1 MRCWYTRWQMSNAL
15 ERGDLASRMT
25 HGHAARCT
33 ACQAF
38 GHALERLDADL
49 ARGARSAARPLIAPP
64 RRRLLPIVAPLA
76 AAAALVTVIVVNG
89 ATPIERVVDAPMAP
103 APGPLIE
110 VRHVAEQLS
119 RALTR
124 TPLDTEL
131 DNLIADGKRGIDA
144 VLAIGGLR

>member
-15 ERGDLASRMT
+15 DRGDLTSRMT
-25 HGHAARCT
+25 RGHAARCA
-33 ACQAF
+33 ACQSF
-38 GHALERLDADL
+38 GRDLEQLDADL
-49 ARGARSAARPLIAPP
+49 SHGARTAAAPRITAP
-64 RRRLLPIVAPLA
+64 RRRVLPFIAPLA
-76 AAAALVTVIVVNG
+76 AAAAVVAVLAING
-89 ATPIERVVDAPMAP
+89 VSPIEHVVEAPGSP
-103 APGPLIE
+103 SPGPLIE
-110 VRHVAEQLS
+110 VRHVADRLS